1 MPFLAIG
8 DAKVEAGFILFDLD
22 DTLIDG
28 AARHR
33 SLARMR
39 IKAVGNLAG
48 PEAAGRW
55 AELSGVDP
63 ASGDVDPD
71 GPLARAPRREDLAI
85 AAAAIYLTGRGWQE
99 ARRLAAEAYE
109 EADRLQERAYTPILL
124 PGVGEALRR
133 LREAGFR
140 LGIAT
145 NGESATTAVMV
156 RALGID
162 SLFDV
167 IVGAE
172 DVKQAKPAPDMI
184 LLACERVGVAPG
196 EAVYVGDLPEDFEAG
211 RGAGVKA
218 VVAVSS
224 PDPSARDA
232 ADFAL
237 DTIAEMHPAYAQTRA

>member
-1 MPFLAIG
+1 MPVLAIG
-8 DAKVEAGFILFDLD
+8 DAKVEASFVLFDLD
-22 DTLIDG
+22 GTLVDG

-39 IKAVGNLAG
+39 IEAIGNLAG

-71 GPLARAPRREDLAI
+71 GPLARAPRREDLAV

-99 ARRLAAEAYE
+99 ARRLAIEVYE
-109 EADRLQERAYTPILL
+109 EADRLQERDYTPVLL

-145 NGESATTAVMV
+145 NGEGATAAAMAG
-156 RALGID
+156 ALGIEG
-162 SLFDV
+162 LFDA

-184 LLACERVGVAPG
+184 LLACERVGVTPG
-196 EAVYVGDLPEDFEAG
+196 EAVYAGDLPEDVEAG

-218 VVAVSS
+218 VVAVNS

-237 DTIAEMHPAYAQTRA
+237 DTIADMRPACAQTRA